1 MSSLLQSVD
10 ERTNLAG
17 ANRLEILLFS
27 LGKDTSSGREE
38 VFGINVFKIREVMH
52 LPEVTRAPDMPP
64 GVMGMVSLRGNMIP
78 VIDLVHFCGVEVEE
92 PPGILIVTEY
102 NRNTQGL
109 LVHSVEQILRM
120 EWNEIK
126 VPPLMMGHAMGGL
139 VTAVTELNDGRIVMI
154 IDVERVLSETAG
166 CGEDESVYK
175 EIVTLEQVEDHPKN
189 LLYADDSMVARK
201 QIEKTL
207 DKMGVNYTSAKNG
220 DEAWARLGEIAERAK
235 SMGVP
240 VNEILD
246 VVLTDVEMPSMDG
259 YVLTKKIKSDP
270 RFNGVPVVMH
280 SSLSADA
287 NITMG
292 TNVGADAYVAKFDP
306 RELASVLDPF
316 FKKGK
321 E

>member
-17 ANRLEILLFS
+17 TNRLEILLFS
-27 LGKDTSSGREE
+27 LGKDMASGREE

-52 LPEVTRAPDMPP
+52 LPAVTRAPDMPP

-102 NRNTQGL
+102 NKNTQGL

-120 EWNEIK
+120 AWAGIK
-126 VPPLMMGHAMGGL
+126 VPPPMMAHEMGGL
-139 VTAVTELNDGRIVMI
+139 ITAVTELDDGRIVMI
-154 IDVERVLSETAG
+154 IDVERVLSETATG
-166 CGEDESVYK
+166 GEDESVYK
-175 EIVTLEQVEDHPKN
+175 EIVQLEQTEDRPRTM
-189 LLYADDSMVARK
+189 LYADDSVVARK

-207 DKMGVNYTSAKNG
+207 DKMGVTYTSAKNG
-220 DEAWARLGEIAERAK
+220 EEAWERLQDIAERAR
-235 SMGVP
+235 SMDVP
-240 VNEILD
+240 VSEILD

-270 RFNGVPVVMH
+270 RFKGVPVVMH

-306 RELASVLDPF
+306 RELASVLEPF
-316 FKKGK
+316 LNKSK
-321 E
+321 